1 MVNDDPDAGIYSL
14 KQSNAKLT
22 YWVCVYWLLIVI
34 GNTVYKAVET
44 DVNKTV
50 PSETKTWGSNP

>member
-22 YWVCVYWLLIVI
+22 YWAE
-34 GNTVYKAVET
+34 AVET